1 MDTQT
6 LITIGLAALGASI
19 ISSIAGYGGF
29 LMIVTLS
36 FFFDIK
42 TSVALSTIF
51 FFFLMINRLY
61 FYRKTIDWEFYR
73 FVLSG
78 IIPFLFLS
86 FYIFDIVNP
95 KVIKYILAVSGSY
108 VILEHFFPLP
118 RVKKFTKLKM
128 FVGGACWG
136 LLGGLSAPGPL
147 KVLMLKWRG
156 LSKEIFIGTGAM
168 ISLTALCIRIPAY
181 ISMDYLVLDNYW
193 LLIPM
198 GLIATVGTFI
208 GKQILKKLSIKN
220 FEYVVLVPVFLSVV
234 KFLAF

>member
-6 LITIGLAALGASI
+6 LITIGFAAFGTSI
-19 ISSIAGYGGF
+19 FSAIAGYGGF

-36 FFFDIK
+36 FFLDIK
-42 TSVALSTIF
+42 TSVAFSTIF
-51 FFFLMINRLY
+51 FFFLVSSRLF

-78 IIPFLFLS
+78 IIPFLSIS
-86 FYIFDIVNP
+86 FYLFDIVDP
-95 KVIKYILAVSGSY
+95 KAIKYFLAATGSY

-118 RVKKFTKLKM
+118 RVKNFTKWKM
-128 FVGGACWG
+128 ILGGACWG
-136 LLGGLSAPGPL
+136 LIAGLSAPGGL

-168 ISLTALCIRIPAY
+168 ISFTVLCIRIPAY
-181 ISMDYLVLDNYW
+181 VSMDYLIFDNYW

-198 GLIATVGTFI
+198 GLIATTGTFI
-208 GKQILKKLSIKN
+208 GKQILGKLSIKN
-220 FEYVVLVPVFLSVV
+220 FEYVVLVPVFLGVV
-234 KFLAF
+234 RLVAF